1 MSVEKVFKV
10 EGMHCAM
17 CKKHVEEALKSLDG
31 VKKVKVD
38 LESGNVKIKSK
49 EEVSEDN
56 ITKVI
61 DELGFKAVF

>member
-10 EGMHCAM
+10 EGMHCVM

-49 EEVSEDN
+49 EEVNEDN
-56 ITKVI
+56 ITKAI

>member
-1 MSVEKVFKV
+1 MSVVKEFKV

-17 CKKHVEEALKSLDG
+17 CKKHVEEALGAIEG

-38 LESGNVKIKSK
+38 LDSGEVKIKSK
-49 EEVSEDN
+49 EEVSEEN
-56 ITKVI
+56 ITKAI